1 MYCESLDDRMKEYYE
16 NRAKTYLLRRTPV
29 IIRVDGRAF
38 HTLTKHFQ
46 KPFDINF
53 AATMWYT
60 METLCKEISGCVFG
74 YTQSDEIT
82 LILCDYQT
90 KQTDAFF
97 DYGVQK
103 ICSVAASIATLS
115 FNKYLRE
122 AVDKYLKSNVY
133 VNHYWEEVVEQYANA
148 LRIAV
153 EKGATFDARCFNIP
167 KEEVVNNIIWRQN
180 DASKNSVQMLARSLF
195 PHKELQ
201 KLNTNQLQD
210 KMMIEKGINWNDLEI
225 WKKRGACCY
234 RKDGKWYLDKA
245 MPIISQDKYFIE
257 KLINFEEV

>member
-29 IIRVDGRAF
+29 IVRIDGRAF
-38 HTLTKHFQ
+38 HTLTKRFQ
-46 KPFDINF
+46 KPFDTNF
-53 AATMWYT
+53 AAAMWYT
-60 METLCKEISGCVFG
+60 MESLCKEISGCVFG

-97 DYGVQK
+97 DYAVQK
-103 ICSVAASIATLS
+103 VSSVCAGLATMY
-115 FNKYLRE
+115 FNKYFNSIIQSQINLRSD
-122 AVDKYLKSNVY
+122 VSSYLDKNGEILTGS
-133 VNHYWEEVVEQYANA
+133 
-148 LRIAV
+148 
-153 EKGATFDARCFNIP
+153 FDARCFNIP

-195 PHKELQ
+195 SHKELQ

-245 MPIISQDKYFIE
+245 MPIISQDKNFVE